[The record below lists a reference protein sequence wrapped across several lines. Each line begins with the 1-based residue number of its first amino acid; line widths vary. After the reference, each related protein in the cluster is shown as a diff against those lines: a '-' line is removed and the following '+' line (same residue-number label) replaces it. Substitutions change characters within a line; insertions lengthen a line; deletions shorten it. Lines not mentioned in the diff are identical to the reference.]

1 MQRKTS
7 LRYLNE
13 SHAVYGEVERHFKA
27 KEIQLPP
34 EWNDLVAIA
43 CFPIIMEEIKLRP
56 PPAPDER
63 NFYEPHIR
71 AFKACYSRD
80 PDMALGIL
88 VFARRCLK
96 NLQNGKT
103 KAGKVRRFL
112 LKYPNVI
119 KENGEL
125 RLPKM
130 GDADKLFF
138 KQPNRRK
145 VVKSIPVAALQD
157 GEIAA
162 MLFGANCPVKDVETV
177 KKVRQ
182 SISFTFVD
190 GKACYFRKGKI

>member
-7 LRYLNE
+7 LRYSSQ

-27 KEIQLPP
+27 NGIQLPP
-34 EWNDLVAIA
+34 EWNDLVTIA

-63 NFYEPHIR
+63 NFYEPQIR

-80 PDMALGIL
+80 PDLALGIL
-88 VFARRCLK
+88 VFARKCLTG
-96 NLQNGKT
+96 LENGNT

-112 LKYPNVI
+112 LKHPNVI

-130 GDADKLFF
+130 GDADKIFTR
-138 KQPNRRK
+138 QPNKRK
-145 VVKSIPVAALQD
+145 GVKSIAVAALQD
-157 GEIAA
+157 GGIAA

-182 SISFTFVD
+182 SISFKIVD